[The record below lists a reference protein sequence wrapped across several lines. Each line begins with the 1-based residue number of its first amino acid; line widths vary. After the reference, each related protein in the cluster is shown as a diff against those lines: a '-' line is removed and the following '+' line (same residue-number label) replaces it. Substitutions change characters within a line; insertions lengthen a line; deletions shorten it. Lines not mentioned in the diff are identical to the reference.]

1 VIGSTTSATSCGVTI
16 SAACC
21 VCGLDPQ
28 RYRRQIDEYA
38 DAGFDHVY
46 IRQVGPDQDGSCA
59 LPAASW
65 ALAAH

>member
-1 VIGSTTSATSCGVTI
+1 MS
-16 SAACC
+16 
-21 VCGLDPQ
+21 
-28 RYRRQIDEYA
+28 EYA